1 MTHRKWMAVAAFCLS
16 LGIWI
21 TVAAPSILLAQQA
34 DENGQA
40 MNPQPHTKKELK
52 AEKKHEKQELKHNQK
67 ADKAAKKA
75 EEHQDKAAYQ
85 QEKSANEAAKAN
97 QEAQKP
103 N

>member
-52 AEKKHEKQELKHNQK
+52 AEKKQ
-67 ADKAAKKA
+67 